1 MTVPKLQNFS
11 VVSLGILPDSRYAV
25 LYTHPPPH
33 NKKAPLNFHYQPEC
47 PALASMINDSLA
59 NRSKYHTNP
68 FTVVEVVAAR
78 RYPKFTV
85 LNIP

>member
-1 MTVPKLQNFS
+1 MHSSTPTP
-11 VVSLGILPDSRYAV
+11 PD
-25 LYTHPPPH
+25 PH
-33 NKKAPLNFHYQPEC
+33 KKAPLNFHYQPEC

-68 FTVVEVVAAR
+68 FIVVEAVAAR
-78 RYPKFTV
+78 KYLKFTV